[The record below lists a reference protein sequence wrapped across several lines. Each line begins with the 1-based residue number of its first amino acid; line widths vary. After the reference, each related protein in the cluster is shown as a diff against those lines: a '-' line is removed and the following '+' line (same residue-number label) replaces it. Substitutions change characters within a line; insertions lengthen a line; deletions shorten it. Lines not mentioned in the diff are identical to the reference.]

1 MAVDGSPNTPQF
13 SPQAE
18 PLTTKILVVDDN
30 PANLLALEAILE
42 TLGQRLVCAQSGQ
55 EALRHLLRE
64 DFAVILLDV
73 QMPDINGFETARL
86 IRQRQRS
93 RYTPIIFLTA
103 HSREEAD
110 LVHGYEHGAVDY
122 VVKPFNPDVLR
133 WKVEVFV
140 SLFLQQRRLQRQEAS
155 LWELERRMLARQS
168 ELRFR
173 SLVDALPLF
182 IWAMLPDG
190 AITYTNRCW
199 LEYAGLTPE
208 QGRSWD
214 AIDFTLHPED
224 LPRARAA
231 WSHSHETGQPSLV
244 EYRIRRNRDG
254 AYRWFLGRMLPE
266 LEEPGVLTG
275 WIVTATDI
283 DDSRRAIEALRAA
296 GEAKDVFLTMAAH
309 ELRTPLQAARSFVYL
324 ARMKGGH
331 GLNGGVERAL
341 QGLSRSVDRMAKLV
355 ENLLDMSKLQRGE
368 LYLEPGIVE
377 LQELLSEVTEHVQP
391 LEEGR
396 RIEVRIPEGMTL
408 AGDRERLAQVF
419 TNLLSNA
426 LRYSPDGG
434 AVTVEARQEG
444 DFIHLIVRDRGVGI
458 PPDKLRHVFERFGR
472 AHGVSYGGLGLGLA
486 ITRGIVERHGGR
498 IWAESTG
505 RSGEGSLFHVV
516 LPREPRL
523 AQTGKP
529 GRMSG
534 SREGQGEA
542 SPAPS

>member
-1 MAVDGSPNTPQF
+1 MAVEGSTNTSQH

-18 PLTTKILVVDDN
+18 PLTTSILIVDDH
-30 PANLLALEAILE
+30 PSNLLALEAILE
-42 TLGQRLVCAQSGQ
+42 TLGQRLVRASSGQ

-73 QMPDINGFETARL
+73 QMPGVDGFETARL

-110 LVHGYEHGAVDY
+110 LIHGYEHGASDY

-133 WKVEVFV
+133 WKVEAFV
-140 SLFLQQRRLQRQEAS
+140 ALYLQQQRLQRQEAT

-182 IWAMLPDG
+182 VWAMLPDG

-214 AIDFTLHPED
+214 AIDYTLHPED

-231 WSHSHETGQPSLV
+231 WARSHETGQSSEV
-244 EYRIRRNRDG
+244 EYRLRRNLDG
-254 AYRWFLGRMLPE
+254 SYRWFLGRMLPE
-266 LEEPGVLTG
+266 LEGGVLTG
-275 WIVTATDI
+275 WVVTATDI

-309 ELRTPLQAARSFVYL
+309 ELRTPLQAARSYIYL
-324 ARMKGGH
+324 ARMKREEGLGAGG
-331 GLNGGVERAL
+331 ERAL
-341 QGLSRSVDRMAKLV
+341 QGLARSVDRMAKLV
-355 ENLLDMSKLQRGE
+355 ENLLDVSRLQRGE
-368 LYLEPGIVE
+368 LSLEPGMVE
-377 LQELLSEVTEHVQP
+377 LYELLSEVAESVQ
-391 LEEGR
+391 LLDKEQ
-396 RIEVRIPEGMTL
+396 RIEVRVPRGLRL
-408 AGDRERLAQVF
+408 AADRERLHQVF
-419 TNLLSNA
+419 TNLLTNA
-426 LRYSPDGG
+426 MRYSPDGG
-434 AVTVEARQEG
+434 KITVEAREESGQL
-444 DFIHLIVRDRGVGI
+444 HLMVKDRGLGI
-458 PPDKLRHVFERFGR
+458 PTEMLRTIFERFSR
-472 AHGVSYGGLGLGLA
+472 AHGVSYGGLGLGLTIA
-486 ITRGIVERHGGR
+486 RGIVERHGGR

-505 RSGEGSLFHVV
+505 RAGEGSTFHVV
-516 LPREPRL
+516 LPQEQSRAGLSHEE
-523 AQTGKP
+523 
-529 GRMSG
+529 
-534 SREGQGEA
+534 SRECEA
-542 SPAPS
+542 AQR

>member
-1 MAVDGSPNTPQF
+1 VEGSTNTPQY
-13 SPQAE
+13 SSQSE
-18 PLTTKILVVDDN
+18 TLTTSILLVDDN
-30 PANLLALEAILE
+30 PSNLLALEAILE
-42 TLGQRLVCAQSGQ
+42 PLGQRLIRAASGQ

-110 LVHGYEHGAVDY
+110 LVHGYEHGAADY

-140 SLFLQQRRLQRQEAS
+140 ALFLQQQRLQRQEAA

-182 IWAMLPDG
+182 VWAMLPDG

-214 AIDFTLHPED
+214 TIDANLHPDD

-231 WSHSHETGQPSLV
+231 WSHSYETGQASVV

-254 AYRWFLGRMLPE
+254 AYRWFLSRMLPE
-266 LEEPGVLTG
+266 LEGGVLTG

-296 GEAKDVFLTMAAH
+296 SEAKDIFLTMAAH

-324 ARMKGGH
+324 ARMKGGN
-331 GLNGGVERAL
+331 GMNGGVERAL
-341 QGLSRSVDRMAKLV
+341 QGLARSVDRMAKLV

-368 LYLEPGIVE
+368 LHLDPGTVE
-377 LQELLSEVTEHVQP
+377 LRELLSEVAEHVQP
-391 LEEGR
+391 FEGGR
-396 RIEVRIPEGMTL
+396 RIDVQIPEGL
-408 AGDRERLAQVF
+408 VLVADRERLAQVF

-434 AVTVEARQEG
+434 AITVEARQEG
-444 DFIHLIVRDRGVGI
+444 ELFHLLVRDRGLGI
-458 PPDKLRHVFERFGR
+458 PPDKLRLVFERFGR
-472 AHGVSYGGLGLGLA
+472 AHGTSYGGMGLGLTIA
-486 ITRGIVERHGGR
+486 RGIVERHGGR

-505 RSGEGSLFHVV
+505 RAGEGSTFHVV
-516 LPREPRL
+516 LPREPRSTS
-523 AQTGKP
+523 AEESGRARQTP
-529 GRMSG
+529 V
-534 SREGQGEA
+534 GQGEA
-542 SPAPS
+542 ASATR

>member
-1 MAVDGSPNTPQF
+1 MEGSFTMPQF
-13 SPQAE
+13 TPQAE
-18 PLTTKILVVDDN
+18 PLTTRILLVDDH
-30 PANLLALEAILE
+30 PSNLLALEAILE
-42 TLGQRLVCAQSGQ
+42 PLGQRLVQASSGQ

-73 QMPDINGFETARL
+73 QMPDMDGFETARL

-110 LVHGYEHGAVDY
+110 LVHGYEHGAADY

-140 SLFLQQRRLQRQEAS
+140 ALYLQQQRLHRQESA
-155 LWELERRMLARQS
+155 LWQLERRMLARQS

-173 SLVDALPLF
+173 TLVDALPLF
-182 IWAMLPDG
+182 VWAMLPDG

-199 LEYAGLTPE
+199 LEYAGLSPE
-208 QGRSWD
+208 QGRQWD
-214 AIDFTLHPED
+214 MIDGVFHPED
-224 LPRARAA
+224 LERARDARNRA
-231 WSHSHETGQPSLV
+231 HRTGQPTEV
-244 EYRIRRNRDG
+244 EYRLRRNRDG

-324 ARMKGGH
+324 VRQRGGD
-331 GLNGGVERAL
+331 GMNGGVERAL
-341 QGLSRSVDRMAKLV
+341 HGLARSVDRMAKLV
-355 ENLLDMSKLQRGE
+355 ENLLDVSKLQRGE
-368 LYLEPGIVE
+368 MYLEPSRVDLGE
-377 LQELLSEVTEHVQP
+377 LISEVVEHLQP
-391 LEEGR
+391 FQEER
-396 RIEVRIPEGMTL
+396 RIQLKVPEGL
-408 AGDRERLAQVF
+408 VLSGDRERLDQVF

-434 AVTVEARQEG
+434 AIVVEAREEG
-444 DFIHLIVRDRGVGI
+444 ERIHFTVRDHGLGI
-458 PPDKLRHVFERFGR
+458 PPEKLRHIFERFGR
-472 AHGVSYGGLGLGLA
+472 AHGISYGGLGLGLT

-498 IWAESTG
+498 IWAESSG
-505 RSGEGSLFHVV
+505 HPGEGSTFHVV
-516 LPREPRL
+516 LPRQL
-523 AQTGKP
+523 AHAALH
-529 GRMSG
+529 
-534 SREGQGEA
+534 GQPERSGEA
-542 SPAPS
+542 RGG

>member
-1 MAVDGSPNTPQF
+1 M
-13 SPQAE
+13 
-18 PLTTKILVVDDN
+18 VDDH
-30 PANLLALEAILE
+30 PSNLLALEAILE
-42 TLGQRLVCAQSGQ
+42 PLGQRLVRASSGQ

-73 QMPDINGFETARL
+73 QMPDLDGFETARL

-140 SLFLQQRRLQRQEAS
+140 ALYLQQQRLQRQEAA

-173 SLVDALPLF
+173 TLVDALPLF

-199 LEYAGLTPE
+199 LEYAGLSPE
-208 QGRSWD
+208 QGRQWE
-214 AIDFTLHPED
+214 AIDSIFHPED
-224 LPRARAA
+224 LERARAA
-231 WSHSHETGQPSLV
+231 WSRSHRSGQPTEV
-244 EYRIRRNRDG
+244 EYRLRRSSDG
-254 AYRWFLGRMLPE
+254 AYRWFQGRMLPE

-309 ELRTPLQAARSFVYL
+309 ELRTPLQAARSFVFL
-324 ARMKGGH
+324 ARRKGGD
-331 GLNGGVERAL
+331 GMNGGVERAL
-341 QGLSRSVDRMAKLV
+341 QGLARSVDRMARLV
-355 ENLLDMSKLQRGE
+355 ENLLDVSKLQRGE
-368 LYLEPGIVE
+368 LHLEPGVVE
-377 LQELLSEVTEHVQP
+377 LRELLSEVAEHLEP
-391 LEEGR
+391 LQEER
-396 RIEVRIPEGMTL
+396 RIHLHVPDGLVL
-408 AGDRERLAQVF
+408 AADRERLDQVF

-426 LRYSPDGG
+426 MRYSPDGG
-434 AVTVEARQEG
+434 TIIVGARREGEFVHVTV
-444 DFIHLIVRDRGVGI
+444 RDHGLGI
-458 PPDKLRHVFERFGR
+458 PPEKLRFIFERFGR
-472 AHGVSYGGLGLGLA
+472 AHGVSYGGLGLGLTIA
-486 ITRGIVERHGGR
+486 RGIVERHGGR

-505 RSGEGSLFHVV
+505 RQGDGSTFHVL
-516 LPREPRL
+516 LPREVQR
-523 AQTGKP
+523 AAVRGCV
-529 GRMSG
+529 
-534 SREGQGEA
+534 EA
-542 SPAPS
+542 ASEARDG

>member
-1 MAVDGSPNTPQF
+1 VEGSTNT
-13 SPQAE
+13 SHYASLSE
-18 PLTTKILVVDDN
+18 PLTTSVLLVDDH
-30 PANLLALEAILE
+30 PSNLLALEAILE
-42 TLGQRLVCAQSGQ
+42 PLGQRLVQARSGQ

-73 QMPDINGFETARL
+73 QMPDLNGFETARL

-103 HSREEAD
+103 HSREESD
-110 LVHGYEHGAVDY
+110 LVHGYEHGAADY

-140 SLFLQQRRLQRQEAS
+140 SLFLQQQRLQRQEAA
-155 LWELERRMLARQS
+155 LWDLERRMLARQS

-182 IWAMLPDG
+182 VWAMLPDG

-199 LEYAGLTPE
+199 LEYAGLSPE

-214 AIDFTLHPED
+214 AVDGTLHPED

-231 WSHSHETGQPSLV
+231 WTHSYKTGQPSVV

-266 LEEPGVLTG
+266 LEEGVLTG

-283 DDSRRAIEALRAA
+283 DDSRRAIEALRTAS
-296 GEAKDVFLTMAAH
+296 EAKDIFLTMAAH
-309 ELRTPLQAARSFVYL
+309 ELRTPLQAARGFVYL
-324 ARMKGGH
+324 ARMKGG
-331 GLNGGVERAL
+331 NEISGGVERAL
-341 QGLSRSVDRMAKLV
+341 QGLARSVDRMAKLV

-368 LYLEPGIVE
+368 LTLETGRVDLRE
-377 LQELLSEVTEHVQP
+377 LISEVAEHVQP
-391 LEEGR
+391 IEGGR
-396 RIEVRIPEGMTL
+396 PIDVRVPEGL
-408 AGDRERLAQVF
+408 VLEGDRERLAQVF

-434 AVTVEARQEG
+434 LITVEARRDG
-444 DFIHLIVRDRGVGI
+444 AYLHVWVRDRGLGI
-458 PPDKLRHVFERFGR
+458 PPDKLRLVFERFGR
-472 AHGVSYGGLGLGLA
+472 AHGTSYGGLGLGLTIA
-486 ITRGIVERHGGR
+486 RGIVERHQGR

-505 RSGEGSLFHVV
+505 RAGEGSTFHVV
-516 LPREPRL
+516 LPQELRAVSGEEPRR
-523 AQTGKP
+523 
-529 GRMSG
+529 GRQPAA
-534 SREGQGEA
+534 EQAEA
-542 SPAPS
+542 APAAH